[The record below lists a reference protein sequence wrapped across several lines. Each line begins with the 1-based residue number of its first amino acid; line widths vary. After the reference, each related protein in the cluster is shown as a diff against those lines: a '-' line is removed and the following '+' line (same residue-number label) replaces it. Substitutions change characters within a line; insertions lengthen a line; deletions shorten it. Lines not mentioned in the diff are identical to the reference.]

1 MKNVVILACVTV
13 VIVCLMSAFFLGV
26 DKYQTECMY
35 LIGLCELCVVAA
47 LFVAFVSRGRE

>member
-35 LIGLCELCVVAA
+35 LIGLCELCVVTA
-47 LFVAFVSRGRE
+47 LFVAFVNRGRE